1 MRGSHGLF
9 PALFLCAAVAFV
21 GSWWLQASL
30 FAPTSVQDCA
40 CLVDQ
45 TKEAEKRSYLLVSS
59 VCPSEPLGAV
69 EAFTDG
75 SRHADGSTAARNDGK
90 DMNAHTTPDP
100 ALDTDAAASVLAELG
115 NGTRL
120 TIFRLLVHAG
130 PEGLAVGD
138 IQSRLGIP
146 WSTLSHHISRL
157 VRVELLEQVRD
168 GRTLLC
174 RPRHD
179 TLNAVMG
186 WLTEEC
192 NLPFVAARQNGGDSA
207 WRNQVRP
214 AE

>member
-1 MRGSHGLF
+1 MN
-9 PALFLCAAVAFV
+9 
-21 GSWWLQASL
+21 
-30 FAPTSVQDCA
+30 
-40 CLVDQ
+40 
-45 TKEAEKRSYLLVSS
+45 SY
-59 VCPSEPLGAV
+59 
-69 EAFTDG
+69 
-75 SRHADGSTAARNDGK
+75 
-90 DMNAHTTPDP
+90 TPDLT
-100 ALDTDAAASVLAELG
+100 LDTDAAAAILAELG

-138 IQSRLGIP
+138 IQGRLGIP

-157 VRVELLEQVRD
+157 VRVGLVEQVRD

-192 NLPFVAARQNGGDSA
+192 NLPFTPLAAASSHAGRDGRLSAWNGG
-207 WRNQVRP
+207 P